1 MENVYREAP
10 PQRVRALETAAGD
23 LPTIEELQ
31 QELTALA
38 DEHGRISRE
47 IVRCLHLRD
56 RVVAAYEGRACV
68 IPITR
73 GLRLPRRTG

>member
-1 MENVYREAP
+1 LEDVYPDAAAQRQPAFEA
-10 PQRVRALETAAGD
+10 VAGE
-23 LPTIEELQ
+23 LPTIEELEAQ
-31 QELTALA
+31 LTALA
-38 DEHGRISRE
+38 DEHSRISRE

-73 GLRLPRRTG
+73 GLRLTRGIC